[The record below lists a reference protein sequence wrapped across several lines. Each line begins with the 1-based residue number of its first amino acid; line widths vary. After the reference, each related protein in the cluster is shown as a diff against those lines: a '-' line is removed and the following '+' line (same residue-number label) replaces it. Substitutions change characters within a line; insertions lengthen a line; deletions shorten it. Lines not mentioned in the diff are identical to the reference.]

1 MTTATAACCDHI
13 TKEQA
18 LSEQEAIRLNIMRLV
33 NEVTNNGA
41 TLVQKY
47 QDFIN
52 GEYPD
57 AKPYIIHAAMRDL
70 SVMGGHLPEDTPG
83 SAARI
88 VRVADDEDTPKPKPK
103 KPTMKELT
111 NWDMG
116 RLIRLESDNG
126 RKLILDLWDM
136 MNPPA
141 FFKSANP
148 DEWKYQKATQIKSH
162 HEFRAMQEI
171 VKRGHG
177 CQNPYAYAQTSAA
190 EERRLHEWLSHETR
204 EIDNDGLDVVTYLF
218 QVIRNPKE
226 TAGGEIITNP
236 YTQSQRL
243 WSIKHL
249 LWRGVDIPWEHIT
262 HEDIENYH
270 RGRYEVKRKEA
281 ERRLS
286 DPRSRLTPEQEA
298 DIRAM
303 LDEMQ
308 RAADEVDRR
317 AAAKAMKKAKK
328 AAKKAAAAKAD
339 AHDYNSAA
347 NRQSANDTTAS
358 GNNAASADKGNGNS
372 AANNAA
378 NSNNAG
384 NGNSANNN
392 AANGNNA
399 ASADKDNGNSAVA
412 SGNNNAANRN
422 NADKDNGKNTGDNAA
437 APTGAFATSLPDPA
451 DRGAQAVA
459 NAIERY
465 PNVDLDTAL
474 ENHYSTAGIPKENL
488 SYGQIYDAII
498 AEANFQKRQTIM
510 QSRMRAAVPN
520 AGAED
525 NDPPKTRSP

>member
-1 MTTATAACCDHI
+1 MTTATQEI
-13 TKEQA
+13 LTKDQIA
-18 LSEQEAIRLNIMRLV
+18 SEQEAIRHNIARLV
-33 NEVTNNGA
+33 NQITNNGA

-47 QDFIN
+47 HDFIN

-88 VRVADDEDTPKPKPK
+88 VPAPAPDAVAEDKPKPK
-103 KPTMKELT
+103 KPTMKELA

-177 CQNPYAYAQTSAA
+177 CQNPYAYPQTSAM
-190 EERRLHEWLSHETR
+190 EERRLQEWLSHETR
-204 EIDNDGLDVVTYLF
+204 EITDDGLGVVTYLF

-226 TAGGEIITNP
+226 TAGGDIITNP

-270 RGRYEVKRKEA
+270 RERYEVKRREA

-303 LDEMQ
+303 LDQMQ
-308 RAADEVDRR
+308 RATDESDRR

-328 AAKKAAAAKAD
+328 AAKKAAAAKA
-339 AHDYNSAA
+339 AA
-347 NRQSANDTTAS
+347 LN
-358 GNNAASADKGNGNS
+358 GNARNGNAKNAAKDTGATGNTGNDGKSATKN
-372 AANNAA
+372 
-378 NSNNAG
+378 
-384 NGNSANNN
+384 
-392 AANGNNA
+392 
-399 ASADKDNGNSAVA
+399 
-412 SGNNNAANRN
+412 
-422 NADKDNGKNTGDNAA
+422 NGKNTGDTPANSAP
-437 APTGAFATSLPDPA
+437 APTRAGATPPDAQDIDPASLPPDA
-451 DRGAQAVA
+451 RAARAVA
-459 NAIERY
+459 NAIARH

-474 ENHYSTAGIPKENL
+474 ENHHATAGIPKENL
-488 SYGQIYDAII
+488 THEQIYDAII
-498 AEANFQKRQTIM
+498 AEANFQKRQ
-510 QSRMRAAVPN
+510 ANFKHLLPPDDP
-520 AGAED
+520 GD
-525 NDPPKTRSP
+525 GDDDDPPNNRSP

>member
-1 MTTATAACCDHI
+1 MTTATATCEHL
-13 TKEQA
+13 TKDQIA
-18 LSEQEAIRLNIMRLV
+18 SEQEAIRHNIARLV
-33 NEVTNNGA
+33 NQVTNNGA

-103 KPTMKELT
+103 KPTMKELA

-177 CQNPYAYAQTSAA
+177 CQNPYAYAQTSAM
-190 EERRLHEWLSHETR
+190 EERRLQEWLSHETR
-204 EIDNDGLDVVTYLF
+204 EITDDGLGVVTYLF

-226 TAGGEIITNP
+226 TAGGDIITNP

-249 LWRGVDIPWEHIT
+249 LWRGIDIPWEHIT

-270 RGRYEVKRKEA
+270 RERYEVKCREA

-308 RAADEVDRR
+308 RAADESDRR
-317 AAAKAMKKAKK
+317 AAAKVMKKAKK
-328 AAKKAAAAKAD
+328 AAKKAAAAKA
-339 AHDYNSAA
+339 AA
-347 NRQSANDTTAS
+347 LNGNARS
-358 GNNAASADKGNGNS
+358 GNAKNAVNG
-372 AANNAA
+372 
-378 NSNNAG
+378 
-384 NGNSANNN
+384 NN
-392 AANGNNA
+392 AANGKDTGATA
-399 ASADKDNGNSAVA
+399 ANSKDNGN
-412 SGNNNAANRN
+412 
-422 NADKDNGKNTGDNAA
+422 NTGDTHVADTAAPAA
-437 APTGAFATSLPDPA
+437 AHTTPPVDQDIDPA
-451 DRGAQAVA
+451 TLPSDARAARAVA
-459 NAIERY
+459 NAIARH

-474 ENHYSTAGIPKENL
+474 ENHYSTAGVPKEDL
-488 SYGQIYDAII
+488 THEQIYDAII
-498 AEANFQKRQTIM
+498 AEANFQKRQ
-510 QSRMRAAVPN
+510 ANFKHLLPPDDP
-520 AGAED
+520 GD
-525 NDPPKTRSP
+525 GGDDDPPNNRSP